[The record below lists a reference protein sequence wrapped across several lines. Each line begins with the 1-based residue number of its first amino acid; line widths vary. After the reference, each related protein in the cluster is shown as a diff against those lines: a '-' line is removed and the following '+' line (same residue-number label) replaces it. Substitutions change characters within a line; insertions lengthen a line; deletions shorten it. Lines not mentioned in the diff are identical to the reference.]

1 MNRDAFEQLVSAWL
15 DEPERTDLQ
24 RQVEEAVRL
33 APELASV
40 LAEWRRFDEAF
51 RGQAPGMRGIDWT
64 TLTTRISAAID
75 AAAARTAD
83 EDALD
88 TALRDLPSIE
98 PRVDWPRL
106 HERIVAAVRR
116 SDQGVRRRRW
126 RVVLGTAA
134 VAGLAAAAALVL
146 TVLPNPSAP
155 PLSSGVVRVTVGMP
169 AATAGTSTG
178 VAYARVNV
186 TEAVHEQP
194 QRFFSIDPI
203 QRPAASDD
211 AGGFY

>member
-1 MNRDAFEQLVSAWL
+1 MDRDAFEQLVSAWL

-33 APELASV
+33 EPELAAL
-40 LAEWRRFDEAF
+40 LAEWRRFDEVF
-51 RGQAPGMRGIDWT
+51 RSQAPELRGVDWAK
-64 TLTTRISAAID
+64 LEGHISAAID
-75 AAAARTAD
+75 AADTSTTD

-88 TALRDLPSIE
+88 TALHDLPSIE

-106 HERIVAAVRR
+106 HERIAAAVRR
-116 SDQGVRRRRW
+116 SDQGVLRRRW
-126 RVVLGTAA
+126 RVILGTAT

-146 TVLPNPSAP
+146 TILPNPSPAL
-155 PLSSGVVRVTVGMP
+155 LSSGVVRVTVGVP
-169 AATAGTSTG
+169 AAAVETSTG
-178 VAYARVNV
+178 VAYARVSV

-203 QRPAASDD
+203 QQPAASDD

>member
-15 DEPERTDLQ
+15 DEPGCADLW

-33 APELASV
+33 DPELARV
-40 LAEWRRFDEAF
+40 LAEWRRFDDLF
-51 RGQAPGMRGIDWT
+51 RSQAPELRRVDWAK
-64 TLTTRISAAID
+64 LEGHISMAID
-75 AAAARTAD
+75 AAPANTPD

-88 TALRDLPSIE
+88 TALRNLPSIE
-98 PRVDWPRL
+98 SRVSWPRL
-106 HERIVAAVRR
+106 HERIVAALRR
-116 SDQGVRRRRW
+116 SDQRILRRRW
-126 RVVLGTAA
+126 RMVLGTAA

-146 TVLPNPSAP
+146 TILPNPSPA
-155 PLSSGVVRVTVGMP
+155 PLSSGVVRVTVGVPEAVM
-169 AATAGTSTG
+169 GTSTG
-178 VAYARVNV
+178 VAYARVSV
-186 TEAVHEQP
+186 TEAVREQP

>member
-33 APELASV
+33 DANLVPV
-40 LAEWRRFDEAF
+40 LEQWRRFDEAF
-51 RGQAPGMRGIDWT
+51 SGQARELHGVDWT
-64 TLTTRISAAID
+64 KLKTRISAAID
-75 AAAARTAD
+75 AAPANTPD

-88 TALRDLPSIE
+88 TALRNLPSIE
-98 PRVDWPRL
+98 SRVSWPRL
-106 HERIVAAVRR
+106 HERIVAALRR
-116 SDQGVRRRRW
+116 SDQHILRRRW

-146 TVLPNPSAP
+146 TILPNPSAP

-169 AATAGTSTG
+169 TATAGTSTG
-178 VAYARVNV
+178 VAYARVSV
-186 TEAVHEQP
+186 TEAAHDQP
-194 QRFFSIDPI
+194 QRFFSMDPI
-203 QRPAASDD
+203 QQPAASDET
-211 AGGFY
+211 AGYY